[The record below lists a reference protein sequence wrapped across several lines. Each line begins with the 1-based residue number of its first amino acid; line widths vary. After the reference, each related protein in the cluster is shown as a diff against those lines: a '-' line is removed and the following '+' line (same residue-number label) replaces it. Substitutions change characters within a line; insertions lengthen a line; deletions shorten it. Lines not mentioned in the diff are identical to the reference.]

1 MLNQNAFDQ
10 IVNDLEEIL
19 DKSPQAKLTHDL
31 IVELD
36 TARMELEESPRPPCM
51 KYSCVCLESEKEA
64 NLLLTLLQ
72 TYAYFFLPIWRE
84 DKNGTD

>member
-1 MLNQNAFDQ
+1 MDNGQVLNNH
-10 IVNDLEEIL
+10 IINELEKVM
-19 DKSPQAKLTHDL
+19 DKVPKAKMYHDL
-31 IVELD
+31 LLKLD
-36 TARMELEESPRPPCM
+36 TARMELEASPPCM
-51 KYSCVCLESEKEA
+51 DYTCVCLESDKEA

>member
-1 MLNQNAFDQ
+1 MLNQNALDQ
-10 IVNDLEEIL
+10 IVNDLEVIL
-19 DKSPQAKLTHDL
+19 KSPSAKLTHDL
-31 IVELD
+31 LVKLD
-36 TARMELEESPRPPCM
+36 TARMELKASPPCM
-51 KYSCVCLESEKEA
+51 DYTCVCLESEKEA